1 MEPLLITS
9 SLIFGR
15 EVVTQTISGSTKNIL
30 SGVNSI
36 MEDED
41 FAFKKLLEDC
51 DLKSRVDIINTYLGE
66 INENNFTSDSI
77 KMALKYLSDILK
89 KIETEIQT
97 IEIKIKEHKEL
108 WFHRFRTPEYKTM
121 LQNLVT
127 HIKILDE
134 RFNLFIKIKN

>member
-51 DLKSRVDIINTYLGE
+51 DLKSVLI
-66 INENNFTSDSI
+66 
-77 KMALKYLSDILK
+77 
-89 KIETEIQT
+89 
-97 IEIKIKEHKEL
+97 
-108 WFHRFRTPEYKTM
+108 
-121 LQNLVT
+121 
-127 HIKILDE
+127 
-134 RFNLFIKIKN
+134 